1 MNMNI
6 RFGYRDT
13 TYPNGAL
20 GTLRESQHLWP
31 DVPALQAQIAE
42 DGYLLLRGLIDR
54 EKVKQARATVL
65 HYMHEQNV
73 LTPEAPILE
82 GVMPRGGSA
91 NCPRTEIRVR

>member
-1 MNMNI
+1 MNI

-20 GTLRESQHLWP
+20 GTLRESQQLWP

-73 LTPEAPILE
+73 LNA
-82 GVMPRGGSA
+82 
-91 NCPRTEIRVR
+91 RTECADA